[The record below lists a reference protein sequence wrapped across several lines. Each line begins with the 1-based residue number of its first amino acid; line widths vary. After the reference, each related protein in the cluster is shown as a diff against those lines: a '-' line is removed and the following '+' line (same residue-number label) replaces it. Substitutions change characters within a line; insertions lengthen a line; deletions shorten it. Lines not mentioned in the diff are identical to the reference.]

1 MRRMGALVLRPPLV
15 PTRLQPQAVLQAVTD
30 RSRAAVS
37 AVVGVL
43 IELIDLNQIVAKI
56 DVNAIAAQLDVEAII
71 DQIDLDALVQ
81 HVMEDVDLPT
91 IIRNSTGVMASES
104 VLSMRMQGFAADERV
119 SNIVD
124 KLMLRQGTRKTQL
137 RK

>member
-15 PTRLQPQAVLQAVTD
+15 PAALQPQAVLGAVTD

-37 AVVGVL
+37 AVIDVL
-43 IELIDLNQIVAKI
+43 LELIDLNKIIAKV
-56 DVNAIAAQLDVEAII
+56 DVNAIAAQLDVEAVI
-71 DQIDLDALVQ
+71 DQIDLEALVQ
-81 HVMEDVDLPT
+81 HVIEEVDLPT

-137 RK
+137 RT